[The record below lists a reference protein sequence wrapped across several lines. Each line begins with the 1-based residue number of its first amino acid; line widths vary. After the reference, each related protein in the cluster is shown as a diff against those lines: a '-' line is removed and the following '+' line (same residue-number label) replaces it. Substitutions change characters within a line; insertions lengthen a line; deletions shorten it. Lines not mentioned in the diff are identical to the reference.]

1 MLIDEAVTVPVSSDG
16 PAAVTHCPTAS
27 AEWSVATVLL
37 KVVAWVVVTARVALE
52 VCKTK
57 PLALTEVILP
67 AAGAPRPRAAGRA
80 PGPAPP
86 DPPAG
91 HPPPALAGVI
101 MTDVA
106 VTGPV
111 GSAGLLVVAAAP
123 VARAQ
128 SPTIRSA
135 PVAGTVVVK
144 LVDGVKVTVTCPLL
158 GFCT

>member
-1 MLIDEAVTVPVSSDG
+1 
-16 PAAVTHCPTAS
+16 
-27 AEWSVATVLL
+27 
-37 KVVAWVVVTARVALE
+37 
-52 VCKTK
+52 
-57 PLALTEVILP
+57 
-67 AAGAPRPRAAGRA
+67 
-80 PGPAPP
+80 
-86 DPPAG
+86 
-91 HPPPALAGVI
+91 

-135 PVAGTVVVK
+135 TVAGTVVVK
-144 LVDGVKVTVTCPLL
+144 LVDGVKVTVTCPVL